1 MGKQKQTDE
10 TAPPQSFEDALA
22 ELSQIVGDLEDGS
35 IGLEQSLARFEQGMK
50 LLRHC
55 HQVLSAAEQR
65 IEQLTGFDADG
76 NELTAPFEATATI
89 DDRRESAG
97 RRRRSKLKVEV
108 EEIEEVDDNGS
119 DGSDVGPRLF

>member
-1 MGKQKQTDE
+1 MSDATPEQ
-10 TAPPQSFEDALA
+10 PQSFEAALA

-35 IGLEQSLARFEQGMK
+35 IGLEESLARFEQGMG

-76 NELTAPFEATATI
+76 NETTAPFEATATI
-89 DDRRESAG
+89 EDRKESAG
-97 RRRRSKLKVEV
+97 RRRRSKPKAEADT
-108 EEIEEVDDNGS
+108 DDEDESEGT
-119 DGSDVGPRLF
+119 DVGPRLF